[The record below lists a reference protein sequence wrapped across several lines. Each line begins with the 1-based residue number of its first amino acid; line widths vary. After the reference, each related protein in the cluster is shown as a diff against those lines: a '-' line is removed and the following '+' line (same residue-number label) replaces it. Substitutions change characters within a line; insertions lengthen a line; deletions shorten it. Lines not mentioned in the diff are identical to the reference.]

1 MKTFLII
8 ITLTISISISTS
20 KIIVTSDLQKAIS
33 ESSPGDTIE
42 LLSGTYTKIPYN
54 LKSGTESNPIIIKS
68 NKNSKITFIGNS
80 NNCIFELNHISHI
93 KIEGNFKLKDSL
105 CGIKAMDVSNIKISN
120 LKIHNIQ
127 QYGIVISGENNE
139 ISYNEIYDCVLHHG

>member
-8 ITLTISISISTS
+8 ITLTISTS

-80 NNCIFELNHISHI
+80 NNCIFELNHISQNRRKFQI
-93 KIEGNFKLKDSL
+93 KRFLMWNKGNG
-105 CGIKAMDVSNIKISN
+105 CIKYKNIKF
-120 LKIHNIQ
+120 
-127 QYGIVISGENNE
+127 
-139 ISYNEIYDCVLHHG
+139 